1 MNLKEKEVVICS
13 IVRNAK
19 RGLERNVPVVRALCS
34 RFRDYRIVIFENDS
48 TDGTDRFLEK
58 WAAQDQK
65 VSVSCRR
72 TGIRPIP
79 KPEEVSCNPFFSA
92 WRIEKM
98 AAFRNQYLSFV
109 EEQGWNPDFLVVVD
123 LDVARLDLQGIL
135 SSFTDSVEWDA
146 VTSFGY
152 SCSPKLVRRYHDT
165 FALVEYGCEDVPQTE
180 ASIESASYRFANL
193 QSGDPWVRVFSAFGG
208 LAVYRYPCIRGLR
221 YLALE
226 NADQRVACRCEHFS
240 LSVQMKARGYDRVY
254 INPNMVLKYQRLTP
268 RIVWNHIKRSI
279 DLQ

>member
-19 RGLERNVPVVRALCS
+19 RGLERNVPVVHALCS

-72 TGIRPIP
+72 TGIRTIP
-79 KPEEVSCNPFFSA
+79 KPDEVSCNPFFSA

-135 SSFTDSVEWDA
+135 
-146 VTSFGY
+146 
-152 SCSPKLVRRYHDT
+152 
-165 FALVEYGCEDVPQTE
+165 
-180 ASIESASYRFANL
+180 
-193 QSGDPWVRVFSAFGG
+193 
-208 LAVYRYPCIRGLR
+208 
-221 YLALE
+221 
-226 NADQRVACRCEHFS
+226 
-240 LSVQMKARGYDRVY
+240 
-254 INPNMVLKYQRLTP
+254 
-268 RIVWNHIKRSI
+268 
-279 DLQ
+279 